1 MLKSLYKLKQARRT
15 WFEKIDNYLH
25 ESGLSWIEVDYNFY
39 LIRDD
44 GGLLLV
50 ILYVDDLFL
59 IGHNKAK
66 LSWFKHQL
74 LNKF

>member
-1 MLKSLYKLKQARRT
+1 LLKSLYKLKQAPRA

-25 ESGLSWIEVDYNFY
+25 ELGLSRIKADYNFY
-39 LIRDD
+39 HIRDD
-44 GGLLLV
+44 GGLLLL

-59 IGHNKAK
+59 IGCNKAK
-66 LSWFKHQL
+66 LSWLKHQL